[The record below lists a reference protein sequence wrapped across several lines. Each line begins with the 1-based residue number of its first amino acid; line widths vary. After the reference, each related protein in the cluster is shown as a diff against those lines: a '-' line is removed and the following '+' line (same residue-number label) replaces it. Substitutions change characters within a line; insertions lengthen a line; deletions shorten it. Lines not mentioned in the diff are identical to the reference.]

1 VNAGVDTLLQR
12 AAVCVGVVAL
22 GCSSSRT
29 DPLFEGPDSSGFEFF
44 GDAEPIAPGAP
55 EAGPPDAG
63 PIDATIPAPRTC
75 RVVVRQAPVMDV
87 VVRQPIVDG
96 RAVYAH
102 QVDLEGRVEVV
113 DLVSGERVG
122 ELDDVLID
130 AADGAKLLRRVDTN
144 GGALLVYQD
153 ANREEVLAD
162 TWNWELPYG
171 PRSRTVGRDR
181 AIWIDDL
188 WQVVRVW
195 QGDTPLDLARGEEV
209 YWVGLDPEHF
219 VWIGQ
224 DAGRLGYSSSDGDV
238 RRVDPAA
245 GSSPSVGRGHVWFSD
260 AEQRL
265 MHLRFGQPP
274 TAVGLEGC
282 TAIAAYEDEA
292 LAVCGS
298 DQSELHRLRA
308 GPDGVEATMLRDG
321 RVFDGLGIGP
331 SGLAWAEY
339 DSSSDLC
346 DGTAVG
352 TLRWWP
358 KGEPEA
364 IFVATIGSGC
374 LCCGAFWAPIAVE
387 VGDELLAWNYAGK
400 RFEPTV
406 GIAERLCD

>member
-1 VNAGVDTLLQR
+1 MNAGVDTLLQR

-29 DPLFEGPDSSGFEFF
+29 DPLFEGPDSNGFEFF
-44 GDAEPIAPGAP
+44 TDASPNVP
-55 EAGPPDAG
+55 EAGPPDARAA
-63 PIDATIPAPRTC
+63 DATPPLPRTC
-75 RVVVRQAPVMDV
+75 RVVVRQTPVVDV

-102 QVDLEGRVEVV
+102 QIDLEGRVEVV

-122 ELDDVLID
+122 KPDDRLID
-130 AADGAKLLRRVDTN
+130 AADGAKLLQRIDANR
-144 GGALLVYQD
+144 GALLVYRD
-153 ANREEVLAD
+153 ANREDVLSD
-162 TWNWELPYG
+162 TWNGSLPFG
-171 PRSRTVGRDR
+171 PRSRTVGRER
-181 AIWIDDL
+181 AIW
-188 WQVVRVW
+188 VETARPSVRVW
-195 QGDTPLDLARGEEV
+195 QRDTPFDLVRGEAS
-209 YWVGLDPEHF
+209 WIALDPENF
-219 VWIGQ
+219 AWLDPFTSQ
-224 DAGRLGYSSSDGDV
+224 LGFSASDGDV
-238 RRVDPAA
+238 RRVDMAP
-245 GSSPSVGRGHVWFSD
+245 GSLPSLGRGHVWFSD

-308 GPDGVEATMLRDG
+308 RPDGVEATLLRDG

-339 DSSSDLC
+339 DSTSDLC

-358 KGEPEA
+358 QGEPEP

>member
-1 VNAGVDTLLQR
+1 MLQR
-12 AAVCVGVVAL
+12 AAVCAGVVAL

-29 DPLFEGPDSSGFEFF
+29 DPLFEGPDSNGFEFF
-44 GDAEPIAPGAP
+44 SDASLNVP

-63 PIDATIPAPRTC
+63 PADATPPPPRTC
-75 RVVVRQAPVMDV
+75 RVVVRQAPVVDV
-87 VVRQPIVDG
+87 VARQPIVDG

-102 QVDLEGRVEVV
+102 QIDLGGRVEVV

-122 ELDDVLID
+122 KPDDRLID
-130 AADGAKLLRRVDTN
+130 AADGAKLVQRIDADR
-144 GGALLVYQD
+144 GALLVYRD
-153 ANREEVLAD
+153 ANREEVLSD
-162 TWNWELPYG
+162 TWNGSLPIG
-171 PRSRTVGRDR
+171 PRSRTVGRER
-181 AIWIDDL
+181 AIWMDTTR
-188 WQVVRVW
+188 QVVRVW
-195 QGDTPLDLARGEEV
+195 QGDTPFDLVRGEAS
-209 YWVGLDPEHF
+209 WLALDPENF
-219 VWIGQ
+219 AWLDPFTSQ
-224 DAGRLGYSSSDGDV
+224 LGFSASDGDV
-238 RRVDPAA
+238 RRVDTAP
-245 GSSPSVGRGHVWFSD
+245 GSLPSLGRGDVWFLD

-265 MHLRFGQPP
+265 MHLRVGQSP
-274 TAVGLEGC
+274 TVVGLEGC
-282 TAIAAYEDEA
+282 TAVAAYEDEA
-292 LAVCGS
+292 LAACGS
-298 DQSELHRLRA
+298 EQSELHWLRA
-308 GPDGVEATMLRDG
+308 GPDGVEATLLREG

-358 KGEPEA
+358 QGEPEP

-406 GIAERLCD
+406 GIAERLCDP